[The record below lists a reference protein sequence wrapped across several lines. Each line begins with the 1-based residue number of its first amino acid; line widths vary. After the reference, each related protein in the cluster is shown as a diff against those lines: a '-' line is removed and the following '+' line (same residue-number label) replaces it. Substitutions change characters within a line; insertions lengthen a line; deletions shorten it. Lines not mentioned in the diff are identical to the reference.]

1 MSDRSPTSDDP
12 APQGPPSHGHHLATV
27 SHGGR
32 FWDVYVEFD
41 EDPSRQDS
49 YAARLC
55 YSPAD
60 ADDGEGPVRTT
71 SILIEPSYEE
81 VLHRARSFEDRQ
93 LVGLL
98 RSCLPD

>member
-1 MSDRSPTSDDP
+1 MSDEHTPVPDPSSP
-12 APQGPPSHGHHLATV
+12 GPPSSGHHLATV

-41 EDPSRQDS
+41 DDPRRTDS

-60 ADDGEGPVRTT
+60 GEESAEAVRTT
-71 SILIEPSYEE
+71 TVLIETSYEE
-81 VLHRARSFEDRQ
+81 VLHRARAFEEHH

>member
-1 MSDRSPTSDDP
+1 MPDRMP
-12 APQGPPSHGHHLATV
+12 APGDPGAPSQGHHLATV

-41 EDPSRQDS
+41 EDPRRQDS

-60 ADDGEGPVRTT
+60 AEDGAGSVRTNA
-71 SILIEPSYEE
+71 ILIEPSYEE
-81 VLHRARSFEDRQ
+81 VLYKARSFEDHQ
-93 LVGLL
+93 LIGLL

>member
-1 MSDRSPTSDDP
+1 
-12 APQGPPSHGHHLATV
+12 V

-41 EDPSRQDS
+41 EDPRRRDS
-49 YAARLC
+49 YSACLC

-60 ADDGEGPVRTT
+60 GEEGEPSVRTAP
-71 SILIEPSYEE
+71 ILIEASYEE
-81 VLHRARSFEDRQ
+81 VLHRARTFEDRQ

-98 RSCLPD
+98 RSCLPE